1 MTSRRLFQLS
11 RHLSLDGTSAG
22 DGKTAIVVGVGPRE
36 GLGGAAAARLALE
49 GYHVFVMGR
58 TAERMQ
64 ETVDAIA
71 QDGKGKCTA
80 IVMKSISASGGF
92 EQADY
97 DSSLMEK
104 EVIDCFDQACAAG
117 KLDVVIQNQGPNMPP
132 PTGRDMRKM
141 TTDFVEY
148 MVSSNVLA

>member
-1 MTSRRLFQLS
+1 MLLSRRLSQLS
-11 RHLSLDGTSAG
+11 RHLSLNGTG
-22 DGKTAIVVGVGPRE
+22 NGEGKTAIVVGVGPRE

-49 GYHVFVMGR
+49 GYHVFIMGR

-71 QDGKGKCTA
+71 KDGKGKCTA
-80 IVMKSISASGGF
+80 IVMESIGASKGF
-92 EQADY
+92 QPADY
-97 DSSLMEK
+97 DSSLMER
-104 EVIDCFDQACAAG
+104 EVIECFDQACAAG
-117 KLDVVIQNQGPNMPP
+117 TLDFVIQNQGPNMPP

-148 MVSSNVLA
+148 MVSS